1 MNNTVVS
8 VKIDKDVKQAAQAVA
23 KNAGLN
29 LSSLINAYL
38 RQVVATRRI
47 EIYSPEPMTPELEE
61 AIAVVEAEI
70 KAGHVSKAYDDV
82 DELMTD
88 LLKVWKFATVEP
100 LKNSSSSSRPNYS
113 KNLPSVCDYG

>member
-88 LLKVWKFATVEP
+88 LLKV
-100 LKNSSSSSRPNYS
+100 
-113 KNLPSVCDYG
+113 